1 MTTIQ
6 IRIDEKTKK
15 SAQKTLDKLGLDMSS
30 AVKVYFKQIIIHK
43 GIPFQI
49 ITENGLTP
57 EQEEEILKA
66 SEEAKRGKNVTRT
79 TTWKETKKFLD
90 SLK

>member
-1 MTTIQ
+1 MSHIQ

-15 SAQKTLDKLGLDMSS
+15 SAKKILDGLGVDMTS
-30 AVKVYFKQIIIHK
+30 AIKIYLKQIVITK
-43 GIPFQI
+43 GIPFRLL
-49 ITENGLTP
+49 TENGFTP

-66 SEEAKRGKNVTRT
+66 AKEAEQGKNVTKAMSP
-79 TTWKETKKFLD
+79 KEAIDYLN

>member
-1 MTTIQ
+1 MSHIQ

-15 SAQKTLDKLGLDMSS
+15 SAKKVLDKIGIDMTT
-30 AVKVYFKQIIIHK
+30 AIKIYLKQIVITK
-43 GIPFQI
+43 GIPFKI

-57 EQEEEILKA
+57 EQENEILK
-66 SEEAKRGKNVTRT
+66 STEEAEKGINVTKAMNK
-79 TTWKETKKFLD
+79 KEAIEYLN